1 MPFCIDFCKDVEHRC
16 PSCNNVVGVY
26 RLINWYHIKMT
37 SRYGTAFRI
46 ISALRV
52 TFLPCR
58 RFLWKWPE
66 YGALMFSFLQVPIF
80 LSLISTQQTHNI
92 INTWSLR
99 QNDVLTQWLRAYYV
113 VCLQG
118 TYYSISQEICT
129 RFLLCCALLW
139 LCIDWFSHIHQAYFT
154 GTVAI

>member
-66 YGALMFSFLQVPIF
+66 YGALMFSFLQVPQYRGKSDEVNFPVVEIYPAN
-80 LSLISTQQTHNI
+80 TQHNKHVI
-92 INTWSLR
+92 IASKR
-99 QNDVLTQWLRAYYV
+99 
-113 VCLQG
+113 
-118 TYYSISQEICT
+118 
-129 RFLLCCALLW
+129 RFDAMITCLLCCVFAGYVLSGIAVHGSACLGLL
-139 LCIDWFSHIHQAYFT
+139 C
-154 GTVAI
+154 